1 MDALCTMLD
10 SCVKDIEDQLAQ
22 IENVQW
28 IWK

>member
-10 SCVKDIEDQLAQ
+10 SSVRDVEDQLAE
-22 IENVQW
+22 IEKIHW